1 MRSVTVQSRKPVSSL
16 ILVMRTDSAR
26 AACIWL
32 MMVCLMWL
40 DQWKFDID
48 RLWWQMFSEM

>member
-16 ILVMRTDSAR
+16 ILGMRTDSAR
-26 AACIWL
+26 DACIWL

-40 DQWKFDID
+40 DQ
-48 RLWWQMFSEM
+48 